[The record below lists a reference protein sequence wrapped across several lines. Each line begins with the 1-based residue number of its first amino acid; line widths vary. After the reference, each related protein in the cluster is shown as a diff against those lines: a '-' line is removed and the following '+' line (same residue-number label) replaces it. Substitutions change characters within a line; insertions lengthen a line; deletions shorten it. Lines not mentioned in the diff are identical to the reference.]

1 MYGYLGLCE
10 AMLGY
15 VGLHMAVYG
24 YVRLCYYM
32 ASFMHL
38 ENNTEHLILVCF
50 KVNEVALSCRLMMFF
65 PLFKKGNAALL
76 RCFSSEFRKV

>member
-10 AMLGY
+10 AMVGY
-15 VGLHMAVYG
+15 VGLYMAVYGHVGLMLG
-24 YVRLCYYM
+24 YVRLCYYI

-50 KVNEVALSCRLMMFF
+50 KDQ
-65 PLFKKGNAALL
+65 
-76 RCFSSEFRKV
+76 

>member
-15 VGLHMAVYG
+15 VGLYMAVYGHVGLMLG
-24 YVRLCYYM
+24 YVRLCYYI

-50 KVNEVALSCRLMMFF
+50 KGQWGCTFLLFNDVF
-65 PLFKKGNAALL
+65 PII
-76 RCFSSEFRKV
+76 